1 MIKQSLPLS
10 PLLKEIIGV
19 TNMGR
24 TVNSK
29 KIICKSCGDGLNN
42 NRARISSLCVTC
54 KSAIEGDYKIYV
66 KEPLG
71 TRKEFSQMSSAQSF
85 INRSLK
91 F

>member
-1 MIKQSLPLS
+1 MTKQSLPLS

-29 KIICKSCGDGLNN
+29 KTICKSCGDRLNRD
-42 NRARISSLCVTC
+42 RARISSLCVTC

-71 TRKEFSQMSSAQSF
+71 TRKEFRQMSSVQSM
-85 INRSLK
+85 INRTIK